1 MNRLKS
7 VAIIALAALSFTA
20 CETEALD
27 DHTKD
32 IRGEYKPIFSYTLN
46 GKNYVTD
53 EVIVN
58 WVSTQAFEINSKVSK
73 VYKVGDSVSKYE
85 VIEFN
90 LRYSALAV
98 GNYPWNGTLPPSEYS
113 SAATLR
119 YRDSAVIYSS
129 GNTPDAILSGIGNAN
144 ITKINSE
151 SEYLHGD
158 FEYTLYP
165 QERYQEEISPIRIS
179 GGKFY
184 YVPYK

>member
-46 GKNYVTD
+46 GRNYVTD

-58 WVSTQAFEINSKVSK
+58 WVSTQAFEINSKVRDSEFN
-73 VYKVGDSVSKYE
+73 YKA
-85 VIEFN
+85 IEFN

-119 YRDSAVIYSS
+119 YPDSAVIYSS

>member
-58 WVSTQAFEINSKVSK
+58 WVSTQAFEINSKVRDSEFN
-73 VYKVGDSVSKYE
+73 YKA
-85 VIEFN
+85 IEFN

-113 SAATLR
+113 SSATLR
-119 YRDSAVIYSS
+119 YPDSAVIYSS

>member
-32 IRGEYKPIFSYTLN
+32 VGGEYKPIFSYTLN

-53 EVIVN
+53 EVYVS
-58 WVSTQAFEINSKVSK
+58 WVSTHSFEINSKVR
-73 VYKVGDSVSKYE
+73 DS
-85 VIEFN
+85 EFN
-90 LRYSALAV
+90 YKAIDFKLRYSALAV
-98 GNYPWNGTLPPSEYS
+98 GNFPWNGTFPPSETSS
-113 SAATLR
+113 SATLQFP
-119 YRDSAVIYSS
+119 DSAVIYSS
-129 GNTPDAILSGIGNAN
+129 GNTPDVILSGIGNAN

-165 QERYQEEISPIRIS
+165 QERYQAEISPIRIS
-179 GGKFY
+179 GGKYY